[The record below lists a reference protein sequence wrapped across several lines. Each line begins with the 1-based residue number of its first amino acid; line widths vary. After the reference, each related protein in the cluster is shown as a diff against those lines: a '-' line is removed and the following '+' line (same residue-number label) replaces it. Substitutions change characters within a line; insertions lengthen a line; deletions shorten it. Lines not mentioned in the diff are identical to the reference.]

1 MSETIEKHW
10 LGRNIVFLAVLIY
23 LILRLLFTDLLSVNE
38 HDILVVGK
46 QFANP
51 SWIPADWYLNLDS
64 GYRLTFNVFLYPILK
79 VMPLVWVSILG
90 RLVYYIL
97 FAFVLQRYAR
107 SLGIPAFFMIPALFF
122 ITEIQYIITGEWI
135 LRSLEAKT
143 FAYAF
148 LLLALVLLYERRFII
163 SALFLGLSV
172 SFHVL
177 VGGYGTF
184 AFLAVLLFDSPRYK
198 PSFRVF
204 TWAVAGYLLC
214 ASPGLISIARNLART
229 DISDTVRA
237 GLIYVHARVPH
248 HVLPSNWVKEYGNGL
263 WRPVIKVVP
272 SAALCFF
279 ALLRPAKPF
288 QRTLGIFT
296 LSTVIFALLGFGLF
310 FMDKTHLLKYY
321 FFRLPDVMLPF
332 SAFLLVF
339 SYLSAWNPGRFS
351 RYLPRIRT
359 FTGITISVLLL
370 VWAAIPFTREMVR
383 FVRDPLY
390 FVYGGNV
397 ESPKRQM
404 FEWIKMHLAED
415 ATFIIPP
422 REERFYVGAERAQFV
437 SYKHSPQAEEEIL
450 EWYERM
456 VFLNNGEP
464 FRNLEIDKTSLA
476 ENYERLSAS
485 NLLSIQRKY
494 DMDYYIGTPARDLP
508 FPVVFRNDTY
518 VIYEIDKGIEGGP

>member
-1 MSETIEKHW
+1 VSETIEKHW

-38 HDILVVGK
+38 HDILAVGK

-64 GYRLTFNVFLYPILK
+64 GYRLTFNVFLYPILR
-79 VMPLVWVSILG
+79 VMPLVWVAILG
-90 RLVYYIL
+90 RLGYCIL

-107 SLGIPAFFMIPALFF
+107 SLGIPAVFMIPALFF

-143 FAYAF
+143 FAYAL
-148 LLLALVLLYERRFII
+148 LLLALVLLFERRFIV

-177 VGGYGTF
+177 VGGYGTV
-184 AFLAVLLFDSPRYK
+184 AFLAVLVLDSPRLK
-198 PSFRVF
+198 PSTRVYI
-204 TWAVAGYLLC
+204 WAVAGYLLC
-214 ASPGLISIARNLART
+214 ASIGLISIVRNLART

-237 GLIYVHARVPH
+237 GLIYIQARVPR
-248 HVLPSNWVKEYGNGL
+248 HVLPSNWVKEYGKGL
-263 WRPVIKVVP
+263 WRPLIEFVL
-272 SAALCFF
+272 SAALCLY
-279 ALLRPAKPF
+279 AVLRPARPF
-288 QRTLGIFT
+288 QRILGIFT
-296 LSTVIFALLGFGLF
+296 LSTLIFALLGFGF
-310 FMDKTHLLKYY
+310 FFTDNTHLLKYY

-339 SYLSAWNPGRFS
+339 SFLSIWNPDRFAW
-351 RYLPRIRT
+351 YFPRIRY
-359 FTGITISVLLL
+359 FAGITVSVLLL
-370 VWAAIPFTREMVR
+370 VWAAVPFTRGMVK
-383 FVRDPLY
+383 FARDPQN
-390 FVYGGNV
+390 FVYGQNV
-397 ESPKRQM
+397 GSPKRQM

-422 REERFYVGAERAQFV
+422 QEERFYVGAERAQFV

-456 VFLNNGEP
+456 GFLNKGEP
-464 FRNLEIDKTSLA
+464 FREFEIDWTSLT
-476 ENYERLSAS
+476 ENYDHLSAS
-485 NLLSIQRKY
+485 NLLYIQRKY

-508 FPVVFRNDTY
+508 FPVVYRNDTY
-518 VIYEIDKGIEGGP
+518 AIYELDGAD